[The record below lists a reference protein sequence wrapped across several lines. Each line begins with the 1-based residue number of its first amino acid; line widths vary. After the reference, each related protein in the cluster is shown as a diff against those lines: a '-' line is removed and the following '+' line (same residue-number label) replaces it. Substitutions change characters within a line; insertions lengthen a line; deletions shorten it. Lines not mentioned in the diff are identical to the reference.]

1 MKILLYSDAHF
12 SLNSSIL
19 LGTTNSLEGRLNHL
33 IESFRW
39 MYGVAKKR
47 KVDRIVD
54 LGDLVDDFRLT
65 AEEITA
71 VTEALTMNDFV
82 EEIHIL
88 GNHERLAEDGTIN
101 SVNFVDAIP
110 YHRLVRD
117 IEVNK
122 KEGITYI
129 PYRQIEDGDLDEYPD
144 TKYAFSH
151 LDIYGSD
158 MGTGLVLKTGA
169 TPAYLSGK
177 YDYVYNGHVH
187 VHSYIVDFPDKK
199 VVNLGAISGQNFA
212 SKGTPHIAILDTK
225 TAEIEFIDNPKAL
238 YFVKKSCNTVSDV
251 LKLVNEMNPEL
262 DYALQVKVPMS
273 ISDEVRD
280 IISKKKFILSGRVRV
295 EADKSQLEEAEDSEI
310 EKVSSTTG
318 GFIKL
323 REFVEAKETLP
334 YDKDDIF
341 KVIKEIESNTFA
353 I

>member
-39 MYGVAKKR
+39 MYGIAKER
-47 KVDRIVD
+47 KVDRIID

-110 YHRLVRD
+110 YHRLVRE
-117 IEVNK
+117 IEVNE

-129 PYRQIEDGDLDEYPD
+129 PYCKLEESILSPLPH
-144 TKYAFSH
+144 TKFAFTH
-151 LDIYGSD
+151 LDIFGSD
-158 MGTGLVLKTGA
+158 MGAGFVLKAGIKPA
-169 TPAYLSGK
+169 TLLEK
-177 YDYVYNGHVH
+177 YDYVLNGHVH
-187 VHSYIVDFPDKK
+187 VHGYLVDFPDQK
-199 VVNLGAISGQNFA
+199 VINFGALSGQNF
-212 SKGTPHIAILDTK
+212 SSQGSPHIAILDTD
-225 TAEIEFIDNPKAL
+225 TADLEFIDNPKAL
-238 YFVKKSCNTVSDV
+238 YFVKGNCDTVSDV
-251 LKLVNEMNPEL
+251 LKLLNGMDPEL
-262 DYALQVKVPMS
+262 DYALQLRVPMS

-280 IISKKKFILSGRVRV
+280 IISKKKYILSGRVRV
-295 EADKSQLEEAEDSEI
+295 EPDKSQLEASEDAEI
-310 EKVSSTTG
+310 EKVSSTSG

-323 REFVEAKETLP
+323 REFVERREELP
-334 YDKDDIF
+334 FDKDDVF
-341 KVIKEIESNTFA
+341 KVINEIESNTFA
-353 I
+353 L